1 MARTTD
7 RDRVLGLLAETPGL
21 SSARIKTALNLGED
35 RYDNVRDEL
44 IDDGLAEKYVC
55 RGGGLRLTKKGER
68 DVSPEPE
75 GESAFDREATMYEP
89 LIHALK
95 GDAGDGSVI
104 FETASLRQ
112 RGKWQ
117 NPDVTELR
125 VDVFPRLRQR
135 RTLVISYE
143 AKLWGAW
150 DINAVFEAASHARF
164 AHESYL
170 VLEWIEKGFS
180 LDDPHLD
187 QVVRECRRFGI
198 GLLTLEA
205 HYKSHRVHIRLEAH
219 RKDPKDNDV
228 EAWLDYALS
237 RRDEAET
244 DFNELMAATSK
255 QLASEQ
261 P

>member
-7 RDRVLGLLAETPGL
+7 RDRVLGLLAETSGL
-21 SSARIKTALNLGED
+21 SNARIKNSLNLGDD
-35 RYDNVRDEL
+35 RYDAVRDEL
-44 IDDGLAEKYVC
+44 IADGLAEKYVC
-55 RGGGLRLTKKGER
+55 HGGGLRLTKKGER
-68 DVSPEPE
+68 EVSPEPE
-75 GESAFDREATMYEP
+75 GESAFDREDAMYEP
-89 LIHALK
+89 LIDALK
-95 GDAGDGSVI
+95 RDAGEGSVI
-104 FETASLRQ
+104 FETASLRK

-143 AKLWGAW
+143 AKPWGCW
-150 DINAVFEAASHARF
+150 DISAVFEAASHARF
-164 AHESYL
+164 AHEGYL

-180 LDDPHLD
+180 LDDPRLD

-198 GLLTLEA
+198 GLMTLEA
-205 HYKSHRVHIRLEAH
+205 YYSSHRVYIRLEAQ
-219 RKDPKDNDV
+219 RTVPKDNDV
-228 EAWLDYALS
+228 EVWLDHALS
-237 RRDEAET
+237 RRSEAEE

-255 QLASEQ
+255 QLAYEQ